1 MLLLLHS
8 ERRRRSPTP
17 PIDEEERDKRTVFV
31 MQLAARLRTRELAD
45 FFSEAGKVRDAKI
58 IADRISRRSKGWVC
72 NLDYFYHNTITDLQ
86 IAIQCTELVM

>member
-1 MLLLLHS
+1 MLVKLIRSLLGRAESMFCLYLLLLHS

-58 IADRISRRSKGWVC
+58 IADRISRRSKGWV
-72 NLDYFYHNTITDLQ
+72 
-86 IAIQCTELVM
+86 

>member
-1 MLLLLHS
+1 MFILLLLLHS

-58 IADRISRRSKGWVC
+58 IADRISRRSKGWV
-72 NLDYFYHNTITDLQ
+72 
-86 IAIQCTELVM
+86 